1 MASPAPA
8 GQTGATAIHLPDLH
22 GGTAL
27 VTGASRGIGRSVVE
41 LLASHHVR
49 CFGLADQ
56 GFASDLPPQVVP
68 ILCDLSDAETIEQ
81 VITKITTQTDS
92 LDYLVNVAGIDP
104 KYRLEEGTVDNWDSI
119 VDLNLR
125 AYYLLIR
132 GCLPLLRRGRGRS
145 IVNVSSINYRL
156 GIIGRSIYSTT
167 KAGILGLT
175 TGLARELGKEDI
187 RINTVTPGWV
197 FTERQIV
204 EYFSGPDAEKHLATL
219 DEKQALSLHI
229 DPVDIANHVL
239 FYLSKV
245 SRASTGH
252 NCIVD
257 GGWLLE

>member
-1 MASPAPA
+1 MTSPVT
-8 GQTGATAIHLPDLH
+8 QTGATAIRLPDLH
-22 GGTAL
+22 GGNAL
-27 VTGASRGIGRSVVE
+27 VTGASRGIGRAVVE
-41 LLASHHVR
+41 ALVAHNVR
-49 CFGLADQ
+49 CFALANQ
-56 GFASDLPPQVVP
+56 GFATDLPLQVLP
-68 ILCDLSDAETIEQ
+68 IPCDLSNAKTIEQ
-81 VITKITTQTDS
+81 VIANVTAQTDS
-92 LDYLVNVAGIDP
+92 LDYLINVAGIDP
-104 KYRLEEGTVDNWDSI
+104 KYRLGEGTVEIWDSI

-156 GIIGRSIYSTT
+156 GIIGRSVYSTT

-175 TGLARELGKEDI
+175 TGLARELGEDGI

-197 FTERQIV
+197 FTERQIA
-204 EYFSGPDAEKHLATL
+204 EYFSGPDTEKHLATL

-229 DPVDIANHVL
+229 DPVDIANHIL
-239 FYLSKV
+239 FYLSNV

-252 NCIVD
+252 NCVVD

>member
-1 MASPAPA
+1 MTSPVARI
-8 GQTGATAIHLPDLH
+8 GAIAIHLADLR

-27 VTGASRGIGRSVVE
+27 VTGASRGIGRAVVE
-41 LLASHHVR
+41 ALVAHDVR
-49 CFGLADQ
+49 CFSVANQ
-56 GFASDLPPQVVP
+56 GFATDLPLNIVP
-68 ILCDLSDAETIEQ
+68 IPCDLGSAETIEQ
-81 VITKITTQTDS
+81 VIASVSAQTNS

-104 KYRLEEGTVDNWDSI
+104 KYPLEEGAVDIWDSI

-175 TGLARELGKEDI
+175 TGLARELGKDGI
-187 RINTVTPGWV
+187 RINTVSPGWV
-197 FTERQIV
+197 FTERQIT
-204 EYFSGPDAEKHLATL
+204 EYFSGPEAERHLATL

-229 DPVDIANHVL
+229 DPVDIANHIL
-239 FYLSKV
+239 FYLSNV

-252 NCIVD
+252 NCVVD

>member
-1 MASPAPA
+1 MASS
-8 GQTGATAIHLPDLH
+8 GAYSEASAIQLPDLR

-27 VTGASRGIGRSVVE
+27 VTGASRGIGRAVVE
-41 LLASHHVR
+41 ALAAHKVR
-49 CFGLADQ
+49 CFALADQ
-56 GFASDLPPQVVP
+56 GFAADLPPQVVP
-68 ILCDLSDAETIEQ
+68 IACDLGDETTIEQ
-81 VITKITTQTDS
+81 VLAIVLAQTES

-104 KYRLEEGTVDNWDSI
+104 KYRLEEGTVHIWDSI

-132 GCLPLLRRGRGRS
+132 GCLPVLRQGRGRS

-156 GIIGRSIYSTT
+156 GIVGRSIYSTT

-175 TGLARELGKEDI
+175 AGLARELGHEGI
-187 RINTVTPGWV
+187 RINTISPGWV
-197 FTERQIV
+197 FTERQIA
-204 EYFSGPDAEKHLATL
+204 EYFSGADAEKHLATL
-219 DEKQALSLHI
+219 QEKQALSLHI

-239 FYLSKV
+239 FYLSNV

-252 NCIVD
+252 NCVVD

>member
-1 MASPAPA
+1 MDNNLT
-8 GQTGATAIHLPDLH
+8 QVGATAIHLPDLH

-27 VTGASRGIGRSVVE
+27 VTGASRGLGRGVAE
-41 LLASHHVR
+41 ALAAHDVQ
-49 CFGLADQ
+49 CFALADQ
-56 GFASDLPPQVVP
+56 GFGTDLPPQVVP
-68 ILCDLSDAETIEQ
+68 IHCDLSDAATIEQ
-81 VITKITTQTDS
+81 VVAMVKAQSES
-92 LDYLVNVAGIDP
+92 LDYLVNIAGIDP
-104 KYRLEEGTVDNWDSI
+104 KYRLEEGTVDIWDSI

-132 GCLPLLRRGRGRS
+132 SCLPLLRRGRGRS

-156 GIIGRSIYSTT
+156 GIIGRSVYSTT

-175 TGLARELGKEDI
+175 TGLARELGKEGI

-197 FTERQIV
+197 FTERQV
-204 EYFSGPDAEKHLATL
+204 AEYFSGHDAEKHFATL

-229 DPVDIANHVL
+229 DPVDIANHIL
-239 FYLSKV
+239 FYLSNV

-252 NCIVD
+252 NCVVD